1 MKKIKNI
8 LIIILSLFFISCAS
22 TNKKELGKI
31 KKEEEITS
39 RSTAIRFLPEYYKA
53 GKTITVKIV
62 VSPAKK
68 TPGIIVEEKVPE
80 RWEIIRS
87 TPQYMKR
94 QKNTYKYLFYGKEVL
109 PFEITY
115 TVKIPEGE
123 NGEKEFRGVIKTFR
137 EKNIQIG
144 GDNKIRNKP

>member
-1 MKKIKNI
+1 MKKINI
-8 LIIILSLFFISCAS
+8 LIIILSFFFMSCTL
-22 TNKKELGKI
+22 TNKKELKKI
-31 KKEEEITS
+31 KKEKEITT
-39 RSTAIRFLPEYYKA
+39 RSTAIRFLPEYYTS

-68 TPGIIVEEKVPE
+68 TSGIIVEEKIPE
-80 RWEIIRS
+80 RWEIIKS
-87 TPQYMKR
+87 IPQYMKR

>member
-1 MKKIKNI
+1 MKKLYYTFIIMSFI
-8 LIIILSLFFISCAS
+8 LTSCTSA
-22 TNKKELGKI
+22 NKATKKKT
-31 KKEEEITS
+31 KKEEIDNKS
-39 RSTAIRFLPEYYKA
+39 MAIRFLPEYYKA

-68 TPGIIVEEKVPE
+68 TPGIIVEEKIPE
-80 RWEIIRS
+80 RWEIIKS

-94 QKNTYKYLFYGKEVL
+94 EKNTYKYLFYGKEVL